1 MSSSEPPQF
10 PSQAGGFDNV
20 DTETLFEQPKFQ
32 ESLKF
37 LGDTRFEATQPEI
50 YPAFVQALST
60 FNQASPRSQEEAD
73 QNLRYLHEQVKVL
86 LQGQY
91 DLLERFEASL
101 PLDYFQQRAKSEGR
115 I

>member
-10 PSQAGGFDNV
+10 PSQASGLDNV

-37 LGDTRFEATQPEI
+37 LGDVKTRFEATQPEI

-73 QNLRYLHEQVKVL
+73 QNLRTT
-86 LQGQY
+86 
-91 DLLERFEASL
+91 S
-101 PLDYFQQRAKSEGR
+101 KSIGWQSK
-115 I
+115 